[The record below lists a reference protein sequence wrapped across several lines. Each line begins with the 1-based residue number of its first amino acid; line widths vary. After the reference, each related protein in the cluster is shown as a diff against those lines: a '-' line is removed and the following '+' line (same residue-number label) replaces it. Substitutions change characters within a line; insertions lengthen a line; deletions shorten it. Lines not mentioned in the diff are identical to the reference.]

1 MTKLNFYKIYVF
13 SFAILFG
20 QFAYSDLVIE
30 VTDFVKDP
38 IKIAIVPFD
47 NTGKKLKYD
56 ISAIVASDLNRSGQ
70 FSILNTNDMFSLPN
84 KLEEVYFRDWRA
96 LGVDYLLIG
105 SSVVKNNNLDLEYL
119 LLDVYS
125 EKTMLAKKINGNILA
140 ERKIA
145 HKISDQVYR
154 KLTGVEG
161 AFSSRLLYV
170 SFQGNSNNPLYRL
183 ILSDADGANA
193 IEILRSSEP
202 ILSPSWSPDGKDIA
216 YVSFETKRPTIF
228 RQKISD
234 GKRKQITNFD
244 GLNSSPA
251 WSPDGKKIA
260 MVLSKDGNPEVYV
273 LTLKNKK
280 LTRITNNSS
289 IDTEPSWMPDGKSLI
304 FTSDRGGRPQIYKVA
319 LKGGQPKRL
328 TFRGNYNARG
338 SVTSDGQGMVMIHGN
353 DFGHHIA
360 WQDLKTGKLII
371 LTNTSLDES
380 PSLAPNDSMIL
391 YATKIQGRGV
401 LAGVSLDGGV
411 KFLLP
416 SPTSDVREPAWS
428 P

>member
-1 MTKLNFYKIYVF
+1 
-13 SFAILFG
+13 
-20 QFAYSDLVIE
+20 
-30 VTDFVKDP
+30 
-38 IKIAIVPFD
+38 
-47 NTGKKLKYD
+47 
-56 ISAIVASDLNRSGQ
+56 
-70 FSILNTNDMFSLPN
+70 
-84 KLEEVYFRDWRA
+84 
-96 LGVDYLLIG
+96 
-105 SSVVKNNNLDLEYL
+105 
-119 LLDVYS
+119 
-125 EKTMLAKKINGNILA
+125 
-140 ERKIA
+140 
-145 HKISDQVYR
+145 
-154 KLTGVEG
+154 
-161 AFSSRLLYV
+161 
-170 SFQGNSNNPLYRL
+170 
-183 ILSDADGANA
+183 
-193 IEILRSSEP
+193 
-202 ILSPSWSPDGKDIA
+202 
-216 YVSFETKRPTIF
+216 
-228 RQKISD
+228 
-234 GKRKQITNFD
+234 
-244 GLNSSPA
+244 
-251 WSPDGKKIA
+251 
-260 MVLSKDGNPEVYV
+260 
-273 LTLKNKK
+273 
-280 LTRITNNSS
+280 
-289 IDTEPSWMPDGKSLI
+289 MPDGKSLI